1 MQQQQQEEKQ
11 KRHDTPTPYKQ
22 PQNHEEDCVPK
33 DDSPLTPDQS
43 PKKGGYLYMQKKIQG
58 LPRNSHERKGKKK
71 ENKSRKRERTV
82 VLESD
87 KSRNE

>member
-1 MQQQQQEEKQ
+1 
-11 KRHDTPTPYKQ
+11 
-22 PQNHEEDCVPK
+22 
-33 DDSPLTPDQS
+33 
-43 PKKGGYLYMQKKIQG
+43 MQKKIQG